1 MPPWHADASYGK
13 FSNDRRLSDREK
25 EILVR
30 WVKQGAPAGDPA
42 DMPTVPAFGD
52 GWRLGEPDLEV
63 AFDAVELAGGGPDV
77 FKNMSATYELPEDRW
92 VQSIEILPSNR
103 RVVHHVIIFVLEDG
117 QQSPTGW
124 LGAWAAGMV
133 PMTFPEGTGRL
144 LKKGSRIVADMHYHP
159 TDAASSDQTR
169 IGLHFLEGE
178 PEKELVNLWV
188 QNTGFKIPSGAEN
201 HAVRSSFTFRQDSV
215 LYSLFPHMHY
225 RGRDFTYTAIYPD
238 GRRETLLR
246 VPGYDFNW
254 QTVYEL
260 EAPLDLPAGTR
271 IDCLAHFDNS
281 AGNPDN
287 PDNPDPSVDVTFG
300 NESFDEMMIGFVDY
314 TVKEGLRPLSAEDR
328 LKLIS
333 AELRRDHPGEVF
345 AVRVWERDQNE
356 DEVIETVLHFPS
368 EGEGMWY
375 IPINGE
381 LIEGRLIEVAGGDAG
396 FSAILASSFGRLA
409 VQGRGGFESSEL
421 SGEVELGSQKFS
433 FSGRRVDSD

>member
-1 MPPWHADASYGK
+1 M
-13 FSNDRRLSDREK
+13 
-25 EILVR
+25 
-30 WVKQGAPAGDPA
+30 
-42 DMPTVPAFGD
+42 
-52 GWRLGEPDLEV
+52 
-63 AFDAVELAGGGPDV
+63 
-77 FKNMSATYELPEDRW
+77 
-92 VQSIEILPSNR
+92 
-103 RVVHHVIIFVLEDG
+103 
-117 QQSPTGW
+117 
-124 LGAWAAGMV
+124 
-133 PMTFPEGTGRL
+133 
-144 LKKGSRIVADMHYHP
+144 
-159 TDAASSDQTR
+159 
-169 IGLHFLEGE
+169 
-178 PEKELVNLWV
+178 WV
-188 QNTGFKIPSGAEN
+188 QNSGFKIPSGAEN

-215 LYSLFPHMHY
+215 LHSLFPHMHY
-225 RGRDFTYTAIYPD
+225 RGRDFTYTAVYPD

-260 EAPLDLPAGTR
+260 SAPLDLPAGTR

-281 AGNPDN
+281 AGN

-328 LKLIS
+328 LELIS
-333 AELRRDHPGEVF
+333 AELRQDHPGEVF
-345 AVRVWERDQNE
+345 AVRVWERDQSE

-381 LIEGRLIEVAGGDAG
+381 LVEGRLIEVAGGDAG